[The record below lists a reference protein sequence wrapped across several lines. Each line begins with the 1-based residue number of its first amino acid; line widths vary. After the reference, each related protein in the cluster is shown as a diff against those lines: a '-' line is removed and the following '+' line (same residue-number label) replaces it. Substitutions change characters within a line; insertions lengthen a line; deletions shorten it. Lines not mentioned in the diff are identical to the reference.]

1 MIGMR
6 KHIGVTEALLKL
18 CPDAQFSVRDDE
30 YNKIEW
36 FSPDIKKPSRKLV
49 EATISELKI
58 DEPIDN
64 LRQIRDWLLRESDWT
79 QGHDIRLVRGAEWCA
94 AWDAYRQEL
103 RDITGVGFDLSFDE
117 MDMLVGFVLPVA
129 PSHNGGV

>member
-6 KHIGVTEALLKL
+6 KHIGVTEALLKI
-18 CPDAQFSVRDDE
+18 CPDAQFAVRDDD
-30 YNKIEW
+30 YDKIEW
-36 FSPDIKKPSRKLV
+36 FSPDIAQPSRKEV
-49 EATISELKI
+49 ESVIAQLKA

-79 QGHDIRLVRGAEWCA
+79 QGHDIRLVRGEEWCA

-103 RDITGVGFDLSFDE
+103 RDITEVGFDLAFDE
-117 MDMLVGFVLPVA
+117 MGMLTGFELPVP
-129 PSHNGGV
+129 PSNKAGA